1 MRYFA
6 EVQKNESSGSLE
18 LRILAEQTSDNIWA
32 VVDKEFIVPVSEIPS
47 LSEGFLVLADLG
59 ENQQIL
65 SIHEAK
71 NWVLDL
77 VQQYLTSSI
86 TPTFLQQEAERAE
99 HWRQDLTLQSQELA
113 RKNLEMEARR
123 EQIQTLEQE
132 LEQKKKQLEA
142 LEADLKKR
150 GGN

>member
-6 EVQKNESSGSLE
+6 EVQKNELSGGVE
-18 LRILAEQTSDNIWA
+18 LRILAKQTSENTWA
-32 VVDKEFIVPVSEIPS
+32 VIDKEYVIPAVDIES
-47 LSEGFLVLADLG
+47 PNDGWLVLVEVS
-59 ENQQIL
+59 ENQQIH
-65 SIHEAK
+65 SIEKAK
-71 NWVLDL
+71 NWVLEL
-77 VQQYLTSSI
+77 VKQYLTSSI

-123 EQIQTLEQE
+123 EQIQTLEQD

-142 LEADLKKR
+142 WEEDLKRR
-150 GGN
+150 GNS

>member
-6 EVQKNESSGSLE
+6 EAQKNELSGGVE
-18 LRILAEQTSDNIWA
+18 LRILAKQTSENTWA
-32 VVDKEFIVPVSEIPS
+32 VIDKEYVIPAVDIES
-47 LSEGFLVLADLG
+47 PKDGWLVLVEVS
-59 ENQQIL
+59 ENQQIH
-65 SIHEAK
+65 SIEKAK
-71 NWVLDL
+71 NWVLEL
-77 VQQYLTSSI
+77 VKQYLTSSI

-123 EQIQTLEQE
+123 EQIQTLEQD

-142 LEADLKKR
+142 WEEDLKRR
-150 GGN
+150 GNS

>member
-32 VVDKEFIVPVSEIPS
+32 VVEKESVVPAAEIPS
-47 LSEGFLVLADLG
+47 LSEGLLVLADLG

-71 NWVLDL
+71 SWVLDL

-86 TPTFLQQEAERAE
+86 TPAFLQQEAERAE

-132 LEQKKKQLEA
+132 LEQKKKQLET

-150 GGN
+150 GSN

>member
-6 EVQKNESSGSLE
+6 EVQKNELSGGVE
-18 LRILAEQTSDNIWA
+18 LRILAKQTSENTWA
-32 VVDKEFIVPVSEIPS
+32 VIDKEYVIPAVDIES
-47 LSEGFLVLADLG
+47 PNDGWLVLVEVS
-59 ENQQIL
+59 ENQQIH
-65 SIHEAK
+65 SIEKAK
-71 NWVLDL
+71 SWVLEL
-77 VQQYLTSSI
+77 VKQYLTSSI

-123 EQIQTLEQE
+123 EQIQTLEQD

-142 LEADLKKR
+142 WEEDLKRR
-150 GGN
+150 GNS